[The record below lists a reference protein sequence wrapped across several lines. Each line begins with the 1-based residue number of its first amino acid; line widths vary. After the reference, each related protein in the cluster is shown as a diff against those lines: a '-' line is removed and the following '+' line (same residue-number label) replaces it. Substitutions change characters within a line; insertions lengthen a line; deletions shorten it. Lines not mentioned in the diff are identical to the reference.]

1 MTWRKVR
8 FQAHSAKV
16 IDPANFL
23 FTRRIEMKR
32 LTQTTLTLT
41 LVTILSS
48 TAFAGHIAGGRAAGH
63 IAGGRASGHIAGGR
77 ASGHIAGG
85 RAATI
90 ANPSSL
96 TIVTNE
102 TTSNFDSLHGSFAS
116 LIRMLFG
123 AGNLF

>member
-1 MTWRKVR
+1 
-8 FQAHSAKV
+8 
-16 IDPANFL
+16 
-23 FTRRIEMKR
+23 MKR